1 MGAGTITMPYI
12 VSLTGIGLGMILIVA
27 GAFAN
32 AYASSLLVY
41 CAEKTGKKTYEDF
54 AEAAFRTKNAR
65 SVISCFSIVALLGFT
80 TAYISLAKTL
90 IPSIIVASIGDLTEF
105 KY

>member
-1 MGAGTITMPYI
+1 MSA
-12 VSLTGIGLGMILIVA
+12 VSYLQNTQ
-27 GAFAN
+27 
-32 AYASSLLVY
+32 VY

-54 AEAAFRTKNAR
+54 AESAFRTKKAR

-90 IPSIIVASIGDLTEF
+90 IPSIIAASIGDLSEF
-105 KY
+105 KYKFLIDQRG

>member
-1 MGAGTITMPYI
+1 MVWGATLRITSFTWDLKI
-12 VSLTGIGLGMILIVA
+12 RKGKKT
-27 GAFAN
+27 
-32 AYASSLLVY
+32 SSDTSSYLQNTQVY

-54 AEAAFRTKNAR
+54 AEAAFRTKKAR

-90 IPSIIVASIGDLTEF
+90 IPSIIAASIGDVTGF